1 MSCRSAPAFP
11 GRTWGRVCRPVR
23 ARGFTLTEL
32 MIVIAIVGVIATLGI
47 EGFRRYVD
55 ASKTSEATMVL
66 QAIRV
71 AEETYRA
78 ENQVYYNVTSEL
90 GKDNGWFPNAGVQ
103 NQKGPF
109 ASNSHEDAERWQR
122 LNPRVERAVE
132 FGYKA
137 HAGMAG
143 DADALPELLTDD
155 YQLPDATN
163 PPTEPWY
170 VLQAR
175 GVAGDQVSFVL
186 ATSFDPEVRV
196 LVGVE

>member
-1 MSCRSAPAFP
+1 MCR
-11 GRTWGRVCRPVR
+11 RVR

-32 MIVIAIVGVIATLGI
+32 MIVIVIVGIVATLAI
-47 EGFRRYVD
+47 EGFKGHVD

-78 ENQVYYNVTSEL
+78 ENQVYLNVTSEL
-90 GKDNGWFPNAGVQ
+90 GKDEGWFPRASVD
-103 NQKGPF
+103 NQKIVF
-109 ASNSHEDAERWQR
+109 ASDTHEDRERWRR
-122 LNPRVERAVE
+122 LNPRVDRPVA

-143 DADALPELLTDD
+143 DAAAMPQLLTDD
-155 YQLPDATN
+155 YQLPDETN

-175 GVAGDQVSFVL
+175 GVSGGISFVL